1 MAISPDVPETKAD
14 EIIEGLKVSKYEHK
28 IQGNHDFVVS
38 GGCLKGVKC
47 SINPLVDGLSSGDII
62 NDKRTR

>member
-28 IQGNHDFVVS
+28 IEGHHDFVAS
-38 GGCLKGVKC
+38 GGCLKGVKR
-47 SINPLVDGLSSGDII
+47 STNLLVDGLSSGD
-62 NDKRTR
+62 DSVG